1 MGDIVEVERV
11 TQKGR
16 VEFVGEVHFRPGK
29 WVGVLFATPMGKNNG
44 VIEGRKYFSALQN
57 YGLFVPSKAVKL
69 YKKASKL
76 GTQNSSPIKKIQS
89 FC

>member
-1 MGDIVEVERV
+1 MFFESVLQVGEVQVGDIVEVERV

-44 VIEGRKYFSALQN
+44 VIEGRKYFCGVFRKTECWRRRQC
-57 YGLFVPSKAVKL
+57 VD
-69 YKKASKL
+69 
-76 GTQNSSPIKKIQS
+76 
-89 FC
+89 